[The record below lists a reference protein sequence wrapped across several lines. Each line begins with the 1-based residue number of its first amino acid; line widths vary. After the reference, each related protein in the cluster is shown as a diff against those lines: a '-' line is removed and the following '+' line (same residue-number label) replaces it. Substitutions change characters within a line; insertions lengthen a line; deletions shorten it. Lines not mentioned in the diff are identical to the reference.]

1 MQIEVKK
8 GDLVVYAQITDDSKQ
23 MNKVVAQLMQGPS
36 GNVFTATVTNN
47 GHSLPFS
54 LASIDLLALVKT
66 VNDIK
71 TVTRTPKTA

>member
-8 GDLVVYAQITDDSKQ
+8 GDLVVYSQVTDDSKQ

-36 GNVFTATVTNN
+36 GDVFTATVTNN
-47 GHSLPFS
+47 GHSLPFG
-54 LASIDLLALVKT
+54 LASIDLLALVKA

-71 TVTRTPKTA
+71 SIVRSPKTA